1 MYAEIPEKRQ
11 LSYSDPAF
19 NNFIMD
25 SLPVGVL
32 TVDSQLRI
40 TSFNPWA
47 EKITGYLSAEIQ
59 GEFCGDILHGE
70 KCDAWC
76 PLRTIISRQNP
87 ILTLESTIQN
97 CEGMTIPVRMNT
109 AALINDKGELVGAV
123 EAFQDISDLKALER
137 EKDNFVSMVAH
148 DMRSSLSIM
157 GGVSLQLL
165 RKDAKLDEKTKT
177 RYIDV
182 IKMEAEKLETLIDEF
197 LEFSRL
203 RTGNLKI
210 NPAVASIDKLL
221 FELHEACELRAAE
234 MGIKLL
240 LRNNSDLPLIE
251 ADSRQ
256 LRKAFANLL
265 DNAIKFSIKGGT
277 VTISTYRIG
286 AEIVVEVR
294 DEGIGISPEEL
305 PNIFDAFH
313 RGKVGEKIK
322 GFGLGLASVKVIV
335 EAHKGRVLVESEK
348 EKGSVFSVL
357 LPVYDRDRKAL

>member
-1 MYAEIPEKRQ
+1 MNTGNPKIGQ
-11 LSYSDPAF
+11 LSYDDPTF
-19 NNFIMD
+19 SSFIID
-25 SLPVGVL
+25 SLPVGVI
-32 TVDSQLRI
+32 TVDSKLRI
-40 TSFNPWA
+40 TSFNAWA
-47 EKITGYLSAEIQ
+47 EKITGYSTAEIQ
-59 GEFCGDILHGE
+59 GAFCGDILHGE
-70 KCDAWC
+70 KCGVWC
-76 PLRTIISRQNP
+76 PLKTIISRQNP
-87 ILTLESTIQN
+87 ILSLESTIQN
-97 CEGMTIPVRMNT
+97 REGIKIPVRMNT
-109 AALINDKGELVGAV
+109 AALINDRGELLGAV

-157 GGVSLQLL
+157 GGFSLQLL
-165 RKDAKLDEKTKT
+165 RRNVNIDEKTKKK
-177 RYIDV
+177 YLDV
-182 IKMEAEKLETLIDEF
+182 IKKEAEKLETLIDEF

-203 RTGNLKI
+203 QTGNLKI

-234 MGIKLL
+234 MGIKLRL
-240 LRNNSDLPLIE
+240 CKDSDLPLIE

-277 VTISTYRIG
+277 ITISTSQLGR
-286 AEIVVEVR
+286 EIVVEVR
-294 DEGIGISPEEL
+294 DEGLGISSEEL

-348 EKGSVFSVL
+348 GKGSVFKVF
-357 LPVYDRDRKAL
+357 LPVYDMSINVM